1 MGRWVNRGDCRQ
13 CLGLCSPDS
22 TMIDMWSEVVAQ
34 TSSDWRL
41 EVIHDVAGGSINGSV
56 RDKWAK
62 NHESWIVGLYK
73 SGTEFDGLIFEILI
87 CNKGTEDKPYFKI
100 KLEINECPFAKD
112 KKTSDILQDYRSS
125 FLEHWE
131 KELVEK
137 KWVVAQTRKDAK
149 KSVSIMYA
157 EEDIGQVLELTQLVD
172 QKGWV

>member
-1 MGRWVNRGDCRQ
+1 MGQWVNRRDCRQ

-22 TMIDMWSEVVAQ
+22 TMINMWSDFVAQ

-41 EVIHDVAGGSINGSV
+41 EIIHDVADGSINGSV

-73 SGTEFDGLIFEILI
+73 SGTEFAGLMFEILI
-87 CNKGTEDKPYFKI
+87 CDKGTGEKPYFKI

-112 KKTSDILQDYRSS
+112 KKSSNMLQDHRRS
-125 FLEHWE
+125 FLEHLE
-131 KELVEK
+131 KRLLK
-137 KWVVAQTRKDAK
+137 KNWVVAQTRKDAK

-157 EEDIGQVLELTQLVD
+157 DEDLGQVLELTQLVD
-172 QKGWV
+172 KEGWL